1 MGLLRSLI
9 TISGNTVISRI
20 LGFLRDRLVYSVLGL
35 SSMGDAF
42 SVSVKAP
49 ALFRRLFAEGAFNA
63 AFVPTFSG
71 VYADKG
77 VKDAKIFAEQ
87 SFTLLFFILLGL
99 VIIVELFMSQFIG
112 LVAGGFANKPETL
125 QYAIQYTRITFPYIL
140 FISLTA
146 LLGAVL
152 NSMDKFGAPAATQ
165 IIANVVVIT
174 YFVFFQDALETPGH
188 AAAWGSVL
196 SGVIQLVWLHWICTR
211 QSGLKIMF
219 SWPTITPEMRQMFR
233 LFIPGLIGSGIVQ
246 VNLFMNMAIGS
257 RLHTGGLAALHIA
270 DRVNQ
275 LPLSLIGVAMGTV
288 LLPLLYRQLKAQEF
302 AEALDTQNRAL
313 ELTLLLTFPAAV
325 TLMIY
330 ADSFIATL
338 FMDKNF
344 TLVDVMKTAPA
355 LVAYSTG
362 LPAYVFLKVVSA
374 SFFAHKDTKTPMYV
388 AGVCFFLNAILSA
401 LSIMVFNHIEMG
413 HVGIAA
419 SLSVSSWANVF
430 ALGWIAYRRKML
442 KLDFGFYRTTSLGMV
457 AAAVMA
463 AVIYVIEP
471 FFQGYMLYAP
481 VYIKIITLI
490 GLIIV
495 GIFAF
500 FIPAY
505 FLGILKLKEIKVR
518 ALGRGEPS

>member
-35 SSMGDAF
+35 SPMADAF

-71 VYADKG
+71 VYLDKG
-77 VKDAKIFAEQ
+77 ASDAKIFAEQ
-87 SFTLLFFILLGL
+87 AFTLLLFILLGL
-99 VIIVELFMSQFIG
+99 VIVVELCMPQFIS
-112 LVAGGFANKPETL
+112 LVAGGFNSKPETL
-125 QYAIQYTRITFPYIL
+125 QYAIEYTRITFPYIL

-146 LLGAVL
+146 LLGGVL

-165 IIANVVVIT
+165 IIANVVVIV
-174 YFVFFQDALETPGH
+174 YFVLFQDVTETPGH

-196 SGVIQLVWLHWICTR
+196 SGVLQLIWLHWTCTR
-211 QSGLKIMF
+211 QSGLRIGIRR
-219 SWPTITPEMRQMFR
+219 PTITPEMRQMFR

-246 VNLFMNMAIGS
+246 LNLFMNMAIGS

-275 LPLSLIGVAMGTV
+275 LPLSLIGVAMGTA
-288 LLPLLYRQLKAQEF
+288 LLPLLYRQLKANEIT
-302 AEALDTQNRAL
+302 EALNTQNRAL

-344 TLVDVMKTAPA
+344 GLADVFKTAPA

-388 AGVCFFLNAILSA
+388 AGVCFFLNAILSG
-401 LSIMVFNHIEMG
+401 LSIVLFNHIEMG

-419 SLSVSSWANVF
+419 SLSISSWINVF
-430 ALGWIAYRRKML
+430 VLGGIAYYRQML
-442 KLDFGFYRTTSLGMV
+442 KLDKEFYRTTILGIV
-457 AAAVMA
+457 ASIIMAV
-463 AVIYVIEP
+463 VIYVIEP
-471 FFQGYMLYAP
+471 FFQSYMLCAP
-481 VYIKIITLI
+481 VYIKIVALITLI
-490 GLIIV
+490 II
-495 GIFAF
+495 GILAF

-505 FLGILKLKEIKVR
+505 FFGILKLKEVSVH
-518 ALGRGEPS
+518 ALGEKIK

>member
-1 MGLLRSLI
+1 MGLIRSLI

-20 LGFLRDRLVYSVLGL
+20 LGFMRDRLVYSILGL
-35 SSMGDAF
+35 SPMADAF

-71 VYADKG
+71 VYSDKG
-77 VKDAKIFAEQ
+77 VNDAKVFAEQ
-87 SFTLLFFILLGL
+87 AFTLLFVGLLGL
-99 VIIVELFMSQFIG
+99 VILVELFMPQFIG
-112 LVAGGFANKPETL
+112 LVAGGFKSKPETL
-125 QYAIQYTRITFPYIL
+125 QYAIEYTRITFPYIL

-152 NSMDKFGAPAATQ
+152 NSIDRFGAAAATQ
-165 IIANVVVIT
+165 IIANVVVIS
-174 YFVFFQDALETPGH
+174 YFVLFYENAETPGH

-196 SGVIQLVWLHWICTR
+196 SGFIQLIWLHWMCAC
-211 QSGLKIMF
+211 QSGLKIGF
-219 SWPTITPEMRQMFR
+219 RKPTITPEMRQMFK
-233 LFIPGLIGSGIVQ
+233 LFVPGLIGSGIVQ
-246 VNLFMNMAIGS
+246 LNLFMNMAIGS

-288 LLPLLYRQLKAQEF
+288 LLPLLYRQLKAGEVK
-302 AEALDTQNRAL
+302 EAINTQNRAL

-344 TLVDVMKTAPA
+344 ELSDVMKTAPA

-374 SFFAHKDTKTPMYV
+374 SFFAHKDTKTPMYI
-388 AGVCFFLNAILSA
+388 AGVCFFLNAVLSA
-401 LSIMVFNHIEMG
+401 FAILMFNHIEMG

-419 SLSVSSWANVF
+419 SLSISSWINVF
-430 ALGWIAYRRKML
+430 ALGWIAYRKNML
-442 KLDFGFYRTTSLGMV
+442 KLDRGFYRTTVLGLIACAIMGV
-457 AAAVMA
+457 
-463 AVIYVIEP
+463 VIYVIEP
-471 FFQGYMLYAP
+471 FFQAYMFYEP
-481 VYIKIITLI
+481 IYIKIATLI
-490 GLIIV
+490 GLILI
-495 GIFAF
+495 GIITF
-500 FIPAY
+500 FIPAH
-505 FLGILKLKEIKVR
+505 FMGILKVQDIKVH
-518 ALGRGEPS
+518 ALGRRSQ

>member
-1 MGLLRSLI
+1 MGLIRSLI

-20 LGFLRDRLVYSVLGL
+20 LGFVRDRMVYSVLGL
-35 SSMGDAF
+35 TPMGDAF
-42 SVSVKAP
+42 SICVKAP

-63 AFVPTFSG
+63 AFIPTFSG

-77 VKDAKIFAEQ
+77 VNDAKIFAEKA
-87 SFTLLFFILLGL
+87 FTLLCMILIGL
-99 VIIVELFMSQFIG
+99 VIVIELFMPTFIG
-112 LVAGGFANKPETL
+112 LIAGGLKSKPEAF
-125 QYAIQYTRITFPYIL
+125 QYAVEYTRITFPYIL

-146 LLGAVL
+146 LLGGVL
-152 NSMDKFGAPAATQ
+152 NSMDRFGAAAATQ

-174 YFVFFQDALETPGH
+174 YFALFYESTETPGH
-188 AAAWGSVL
+188 AAAWGSVM
-196 SGVIQLVWLHWICTR
+196 SGVIQLIWLHWVCTR
-211 QSGLKIMF
+211 QSGMRIGFRK
-219 SWPTITPEMRQMFR
+219 PTITPEMRQMFR

-246 VNLFMNMAIGS
+246 LNLFMNMAIGS
-257 RLHTGGLAALHIA
+257 HLQTGGLTALHIA

-275 LPLSLIGVAMGTV
+275 LPLSLIGVAMGTA
-288 LLPLLYRQLKAQEF
+288 LLPLLYRQLKAGEME
-302 AEALDTQNRAL
+302 EAINTQNRAL

-338 FMDKNF
+338 FMDNKF
-344 TLVDVMKTAPA
+344 GILEVVKTAPA

-401 LSIMVFNHIEMG
+401 ISVGLFNHIEMG

-419 SLSVSSWANVF
+419 SLSISSWINVF
-430 ALGWIAYRRKML
+430 ALGWIAYKRNML
-442 KLDFGFYRTTSLGMV
+442 KLDGAFYRTTILGLI
-457 AAAVMA
+457 ACAIMA

-471 FFQGYMLYAP
+471 FFQPYMFYEPLH
-481 VYIKIITLI
+481 IKIATLM
-490 GLIIV
+490 GLIII
-495 GIFAF
+495 GIITF
-500 FIPAY
+500 FIPAH
-505 FLGILKLKEIKVR
+505 FMGILKIQDIKVN
-518 ALGRGEPS
+518 ALGGRSK

>member
-35 SSMGDAF
+35 SPMADAF

-77 VKDAKIFAEQ
+77 AYDAKIFAEKA
-87 SFTLLFFILLGL
+87 FTLLLFILLGL
-99 VIIVELFMSQFIG
+99 VVLVELFMPQFIG
-112 LVAGGFANKPETL
+112 LVAGGFKSKPETL
-125 QYAIQYTRITFPYIL
+125 QYAIEYTRITFPYIL

-174 YFVFFQDALETPGH
+174 YFVLFQDVTDTPGH
-188 AAAWGSVL
+188 AAAWGSVM
-196 SGVIQLVWLHWICTR
+196 SGLIQLIWLHWICTR
-211 QSGLKIMF
+211 QSGLRIGLR
-219 SWPTITPEMRQMFR
+219 WPTITPEMRQMFK

-246 VNLFMNMAIGS
+246 LNLFMNMAIGS
-257 RLHTGGLAALHIA
+257 RLHTGGLASLHIA

-275 LPLSLIGVAMGTV
+275 LPLSLIGVAMGTA
-288 LLPLLYRQLKAQEF
+288 LLPLLYRQLKAGQLN
-302 AEALDTQNRAL
+302 EALDTQNRAL
-313 ELTLLLTFPAAV
+313 ELTLLLTFPATV

-344 TLVDVMKTAPA
+344 GLSDVMKTAPA

-388 AGVCFFLNAILSA
+388 AGVCFFLNAILSGV
-401 LSIMVFNHIEMG
+401 SILMFNHLEMG
-413 HVGIAA
+413 HIGIAA
-419 SLSVSSWANVF
+419 SLSLSSWVNVV

-442 KLDFGFYRTTSLGMV
+442 KLDKRFYRTTTLGCV
-457 AAAVMA
+457 ACIIMG
-463 AVIYVIEP
+463 VIIYIAEP
-471 FFQGYMLYAP
+471 FFQSYMLYSP
-481 VYIKIITLI
+481 VYIKIVMLLALI
-490 GLIIV
+490 VIGIV
-495 GIFAF
+495 AF

-505 FLGILKLKEIKVR
+505 FFGILKLKEVNVR
-518 ALGRGEPS
+518 SLGRDSK

>member
-35 SSMGDAF
+35 SPMADAF

-71 VYADKG
+71 VYSDKG
-77 VKDAKIFAEQ
+77 ANDAKIFAEQ
-87 SFTLLFFILLGL
+87 AFTLLLFMLLGL
-99 VIIVELFMSQFIG
+99 VILVEAFMPQFISI
-112 LVAGGFANKPETL
+112 VAGGFKDKPETL
-125 QYAIQYTRITFPYIL
+125 QYAIEYTRITFPYIL

-152 NSMDKFGAPAATQ
+152 NSIDRFGAPAATQ
-165 IIANVVVIT
+165 IVANVVVIT
-174 YFVFFQDALETPGH
+174 YFVFFQDVTDTPGH

-196 SGVIQLVWLHWICTR
+196 SGFIQLVWLHWMCTR
-211 QSGLKIMF
+211 QSGLKIGLRR
-219 SWPTITPEMRQMFR
+219 PTITPEMRQMFR
-233 LFIPGLIGSGIVQ
+233 LFVPGLIGSGIVQ

-275 LPLSLIGVAMGTV
+275 LPLSLIGVAMGTA
-288 LLPLLYRQLKAQEF
+288 LLPLLYRQLKAGEIDQ
-302 AEALDTQNRAL
+302 AINTQNRAL
-313 ELTLLLTFPAAV
+313 ELTLLLTLPAAV

-344 TLVDVMKTAPA
+344 SLNDVMKTAPA

-374 SFFAHKDTKTPMYV
+374 SFFAHKDTTTPMYV
-388 AGVCFFLNAILSA
+388 AGGCFFLNATLSA
-401 LSIMVFNHIEMG
+401 TSILTLNHLEMG

-419 SLSVSSWANVF
+419 SLSISAWVNVF
-430 ALGWIAYRRKML
+430 ILGWIAYRRQML
-442 KLDFGFYRTTSLGMV
+442 KLDKSFYRTTFLGFV
-457 AAAVMA
+457 ASFIMGV
-463 AVIYVIEP
+463 VIYIIEP
-471 FFQGYMLYAP
+471 YFQSYMFYAP
-481 VYIKIITLI
+481 IFIKIIALLI
-490 GLIIV
+490 LIII
-495 GIFAF
+495 GIVIF

-505 FLGILKLKEIKVR
+505 LFGILTVKDIKVN
-518 ALGRGEPS
+518 ALGKK

>member
-1 MGLLRSLI
+1 MGLLRSLM

-35 SSMGDAF
+35 TPMADAF

-71 VYADKG
+71 IYSDKG
-77 VKDAKIFAEQ
+77 ANDAKVFTEQ
-87 SFTLLFFILLGL
+87 AFTLLLFILLGL
-99 VIIVELFMSQFIG
+99 VIVVELFMPQFIG
-112 LVAGGFANKPETL
+112 LVAGGFSEKPETL
-125 QYAIQYTRITFPYIL
+125 QYAIEYTRITFPYIL

-146 LLGAVL
+146 LIGAVL
-152 NSMDKFGAPAATQ
+152 NSIDKFGAPAATQ
-165 IIANVVVIT
+165 IIANIVVII
-174 YFVFFQDALETPGH
+174 YFVMFQESSDTPGH

-196 SGVIQLVWLHWICTR
+196 SGFIQLIWLHWVCTR
-211 QSGLKIMF
+211 QSGLKIGMR
-219 SWPTITPEMRQMFR
+219 WPTITPEMRQMFR
-233 LFIPGLIGSGIVQ
+233 LFVPGLIGSGIVQ

-275 LPLSLIGVAMGTV
+275 LPLSLIGVAMGTA
-288 LLPLLYRQLKAQEF
+288 LLPLLYRQLKAGEF
-302 AEALDTQNRAL
+302 DQAIYTQNRAL
-313 ELTLLLTFPAAV
+313 ELTLLLTLPAAV

-338 FMDKNF
+338 FMDRNF
-344 TLVDVMKTAPA
+344 ALSDVIKTAPA

-374 SFFAHKDTKTPMYV
+374 SFFAHRDTKTPMYV
-388 AGVCFFLNAILSA
+388 AGWCFFLNAILSGLSVFA
-401 LSIMVFNHIEMG
+401 LNPLELG

-419 SLSVSSWANVF
+419 SLSISSWVNVV
-430 ALGWIAYRRKML
+430 ALGGIAYRRKML
-442 KLDFGFYRTTSLGMV
+442 KLDKVFFKTTFLGFIASAIM
-457 AAAVMA
+457 
-463 AVIYVIEP
+463 AVIIYIIEP
-471 FFQGYMLYAP
+471 YFQSYMFYEP
-481 VYIKIITLI
+481 IFIKIITLLSLIMI
-490 GLIIV
+490 GII
-495 GIFAF
+495 AF

-505 FLGILKLKEIKVR
+505 FFGLLKLREINAR
-518 ALGRGEPS
+518 ALRKD

>member
-35 SSMGDAF
+35 TPMADAF

-77 VKDAKIFAEQ
+77 ANDAKIFAEQ
-87 SFTLLFFILLGL
+87 AFTLLLFVLLGL
-99 VIIVELFMSQFIG
+99 VVLVEAFMPQFISI
-112 LVAGGFANKPETL
+112 VAGGFKEKPEAF
-125 QYAIQYTRITFPYIL
+125 QYAIEYTRITFPYIL

-152 NSMDKFGAPAATQ
+152 NSIDKFGAPAATQ

-174 YFVFFQDALETPGH
+174 YFVFFQDVTDTPGH

-196 SGVIQLVWLHWICTR
+196 SGFIQLVWLHWVCTR
-211 QSGLKIMF
+211 QSGLKIGLRR
-219 SWPTITPEMRQMFR
+219 PTITPEMRQMFR
-233 LFIPGLIGSGIVQ
+233 LFVPGLIGSGIVQ

-275 LPLSLIGVAMGTV
+275 LPLSLIGVAMGTA
-288 LLPLLYRQLKAQEF
+288 LLPLLYRQLKAGEIDQ
-302 AEALDTQNRAL
+302 AINTQNRAL
-313 ELTLLLTFPAAV
+313 ELTLLLTLPAAV

-344 TLVDVMKTAPA
+344 SLNDVMKTAPA

-374 SFFAHKDTKTPMYV
+374 SFFAHKDTTTPMYV
-388 AGVCFFLNAILSA
+388 AGGCFFLNAILSA
-401 LSIMVFNHIEMG
+401 TSILTLNHLEIG

-419 SLSVSSWANVF
+419 SLSISSWVNVF
-430 ALGWIAYRRKML
+430 VLGWIAYRRQML
-442 KLDFGFYRTTSLGMV
+442 KLDKGFYRTTFLGFVSSFIM
-457 AAAVMA
+457 AV
-463 AVIYVIEP
+463 VIYIIEP
-471 FFQGYMLYAP
+471 YFQSYMFYAP
-481 VYIKIITLI
+481 IFIKIVALLI
-490 GLIIV
+490 LIVIGIV
-495 GIFAF
+495 IF

-505 FLGILKLKEIKVR
+505 LFGILTVKEIKVN
-518 ALGRGEPS
+518 ALGKK

>member
-1 MGLLRSLI
+1 MGLMRSLI

-35 SSMGDAF
+35 TPMADAF

-71 VYADKG
+71 IYADKG
-77 VKDAKIFAEQ
+77 MNDAKAFAEQ
-87 SFTLLFFILLGL
+87 ALTLLLFILLGL
-99 VIIVELFMSQFIG
+99 VIVVELFMPQFIS
-112 LVAGGFANKPETL
+112 LIAGGFKDKPEAL
-125 QYAIQYTRITFPYIL
+125 AYAIAYTRITFPYIL

-165 IIANVVVIT
+165 IVANVVVIT
-174 YFVFFQDALETPGH
+174 YFIFCQDITETPGH
-188 AAAWGSVL
+188 AAAWGSAL
-196 SGVIQLVWLHWICTR
+196 SGLIQLIWLHWMCTR
-211 QSGLKIMF
+211 QLGFKIGI
-219 SWPTITPEMRQMFR
+219 SLPKITPAMQQMFR
-233 LFIPGLIGSGIVQ
+233 LFVPGLIGAGIVQ
-246 VNLFMNMAIGS
+246 VNLFMNMLIGS
-257 RLHTGGLAALHIA
+257 HLHTGGLSALHIA

-275 LPLSLIGVAMGTV
+275 LPLSLIGVAMGTA
-288 LLPLLYRQLKAQEF
+288 LLPLLYRQLKAGELSQ
-302 AEALDTQNRAL
+302 AIYTQNRAL

-344 TLVDVMKTAPA
+344 SLADVMKTAPA
-355 LVAYSTG
+355 LMAYSTG

-388 AGVCFFLNAILSA
+388 AAVCFFLNVLLSA
-401 LSIMVFNHIEMG
+401 LSVFMFNPVELG

-419 SLSVSSWANVF
+419 SLSVSSWVNVF
-430 ALGWIAYRRKML
+430 ILGGIAYHRGML
-442 KLDFGFYRTTSLGMV
+442 KLDREFYRTTVLGIV
-457 AAAVMA
+457 ASCMMA
-463 AVIYVIEP
+463 GVIYIVEP
-471 FFQGYMLYAP
+471 WFQSYMFYAP
-481 VYIKIITLI
+481 VYIKIITLM
-490 GLIIV
+490 GLIVV
-495 GIFAF
+495 GIITFI
-500 FIPAY
+500 IPAY
-505 FLGILKLKEIKVR
+505 VFGILRFQDIKVR
-518 ALGRGEPS
+518 ALKGDIE